1 MRFKIAFLFG
11 QLGIQYILLHTLAQH
26 SICQHRS
33 SYTSSC
39 TCCCS
44 SQLLFI
50 SPKISPPFY
59 IIFSQLH
66 SIENS
71 TLCTKKTNNAF
82 FYRQIQKWLYWHLPS
97 KTNQFFFFQ
106 TLNLLWHVSH
116 PYCFG
121 MCPIYSRLSSQ
132 FLRKTCLI

>member
-26 SICQHRS
+26 SICQQRS

-50 SPKISPPFY
+50 LLKYPLHFTSYFLNCILLKIVHCV
-59 IIFSQLH
+59 Q
-66 SIENS
+66 
-71 TLCTKKTNNAF
+71 KTNNAF
-82 FYRQIQKWLYWHLPS
+82 FYRQIHKWLYWHLPS

-132 FLRKTCLI
+132 FLRKTV

>member
-1 MRFKIAFLFG
+1 MLFC
-11 QLGIQYILLHTLAQH
+11 LVNLVYNIFFYILLHNIASVNTGPH
-26 SICQHRS
+26 TRHR
-33 SYTSSC
+33 

-71 TLCTKKTNNAF
+71 TLCTKKKTNNAF
-82 FYRQIQKWLYWHLPS
+82 SIDKYKSDYTDISLLRQINS
-97 KTNQFFFFQ
+97 FFQ
-106 TLNLLWHVSH
+106 TLNLFWHVSH

-132 FLRKTCLI
+132 FLRKTV

>member
-50 SPKISPPFY
+50 SLKISPPFY

-71 TLCTKKTNNAF
+71 TLCTKKQITPF
-82 FYRQIQKWLYWHLPS
+82 SIDKYKSDYTDISLLRQINS
-97 KTNQFFFFQ
+97 FFFQ

>member
-1 MRFKIAFLFG
+1 MLFC
-11 QLGIQYILLHTLAQH
+11 LVNLVYNIFFYILLHNIASVNNGPHTR
-26 SICQHRS
+26 HRVPAAALRNFFLFLLKYPLHFT
-33 SYTSSC
+33 SYFLNC
-39 TCCCS
+39 I
-44 SQLLFI
+44 LL
-50 SPKISPPFY
+50 KIVHCV
-59 IIFSQLH
+59 Q
-66 SIENS
+66 
-71 TLCTKKTNNAF
+71 KTNNAF